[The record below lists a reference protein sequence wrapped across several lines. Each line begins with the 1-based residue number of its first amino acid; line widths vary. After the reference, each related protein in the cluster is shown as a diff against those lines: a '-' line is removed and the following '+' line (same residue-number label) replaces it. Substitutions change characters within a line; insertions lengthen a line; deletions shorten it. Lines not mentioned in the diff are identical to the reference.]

1 MDPGADGPL
10 NGRAPTSRPQ
20 IGGIRETFAPWD
32 DPAARPL
39 VRFDGVSKG
48 FGETRAVAGVDL
60 AIYEREF
67 FALLGP
73 SGCGKTTLMRM
84 LAGFETPDAGRIW
97 LADRDIAADP
107 PHRRPVHMMFQA
119 YALFPHLSVAQNIA
133 FGLKRQGL
141 PKAEIAAR
149 VEEMLA
155 LVKLEGLG
163 RRRPDQLSG
172 GQRQRVA
179 LARAIAPRPRILLLD
194 EPMAALDKKLREETQ
209 FELMTLQQTL
219 GMTFMIVT
227 HDQDEAMVVAD
238 RIAVMR
244 EGRIVQV
251 GRPAEVYE
259 APADRYVAGFIGDVN
274 LFPGRIT
281 AREGPLVR
289 LQSDDG
295 AFDAEGAGAVGD
307 QVWLAVRPEKIAVH
321 TDPPADPRNRIAGRI
336 LDYGYLGDW
345 TTYLVE
351 VAPGRTIRAAR
362 ANATRTVERPL
373 GCDDAVWLTFAPSSA
388 VVLTA

>member
-1 MDPGADGPL
+1 MDQGADRAL
-10 NGRAPTSRPQ
+10 SERAPNSRPQ
-20 IGGIRETFAPWD
+20 IGGVRDTFAPWE
-32 DPAARPL
+32 DPAAHPL
-39 VRFDGVSKG
+39 VRFEGVSKA
-48 FGETRAVAGVDL
+48 FGDTAAVTGVDL
-60 AIYEREF
+60 SIYGSEF

-84 LAGFETPDAGRIW
+84 LAGFETPDAGRI
-97 LADRDIAADP
+97 LLEDRDIAADP

-119 YALFPHLSVAQNIA
+119 YALFPHLSVAQNIG
-133 FGLKRQGL
+133 FGLKRQGA
-141 PKAEIAAR
+141 PRREIADR

-155 LVKLEGLG
+155 LVKLEGMG
-163 RRRPDQLSG
+163 KRRPDQLSG

-194 EPMAALDKKLREETQ
+194 EPMAALDKKLRDETQ

-251 GRPAEVYE
+251 GRPGEVYE

-274 LFPGRIT
+274 LFEGRVT
-281 AREGPLVR
+281 TSEGGRVR
-289 LQSDDG
+289 LVGDDG
-295 AFDAEGAGAVGD
+295 TFEAEGAGPVGESA
-307 QVWLAVRPEKIAVH
+307 WIAVRPEKVEVH
-321 TDPPADPRNRIAGRI
+321 TDPPPPGVNVLAGRVH
-336 LDYGYLGDW
+336 DYGYLGDW

-351 VAPGRTIRAAR
+351 IAPGRLVRVAR
-362 ANATRTVERPL
+362 ANTTRTVARPL
-373 GCDDAVWLTFAPSSA
+373 GCGDAAWLTFAPSSA
-388 VVLTA
+388 VVLTR

>member
-1 MDPGADGPL
+1 VDSGADGAVNDRPQTT
-10 NGRAPTSRPQ
+10 GRQ
-20 IGGIRETFAPWD
+20 IGGNRQTFAPWE

-39 VRFDGVSKG
+39 VRFDGVSKA
-48 FGETRAVAGVDL
+48 FGDTAAVKGVDL

-84 LAGFETPDAGRIW
+84 LAGFERPDAGRIM
-97 LADRDIAADP
+97 LEGRDVQDDP

-119 YALFPHLSVAQNIA
+119 YALFPHLSVAQNVA
-133 FGLKRQGL
+133 FGLRRQGMS
-141 PKAEIAAR
+141 KAQVAPR

-155 LVKLEGLG
+155 LVRLEGLG
-163 RRRPDQLSG
+163 RRRIDQLSG
-172 GQRQRVA
+172 GQKQRVA
-179 LARAIAPRPRILLLD
+179 LARALAPRPRILLLD

-209 FELMTLQQTL
+209 FELMALQQRL

-244 EGRIVQV
+244 EGEIVQV

-259 APADRYVAGFIGDVN
+259 APADRYVAGFIGDIN
-274 LFPGRIT
+274 LFEGRVI

-289 LQSDDG
+289 LQAADG
-295 AFDAEGAGAVGD
+295 QFDAEGAAAVGD

-321 TDPPADPRNRIAGRI
+321 AEPPADGRNRLAGRI

-373 GCDDAVWLTFAPSSA
+373 GCDDPVWLTFAPSSA
-388 VVLTA
+388 VVLTK

>member
-1 MDPGADGPL
+1 M
-10 NGRAPTSRPQ
+10 NGQTPSPART
-20 IGGIRETFAPWD
+20 IGGIRSSFAPWE

-39 VRFDGVSKG
+39 VRFEGVTKT
-48 FGETRAVAGVDL
+48 FGDTTAVRAVDL
-60 AIYEREF
+60 SIYEGEF

-73 SGCGKTTLMRM
+73 SGCGKTTLMRL
-84 LAGFETPDAGRIW
+84 LAGFEHPDAGRVM
-97 LADRDIAADP
+97 LEGRDIAADP

-119 YALFPHLSVAQNIA
+119 YALFPHLNVAQNIA

-141 PKAEIAAR
+141 PRPQISAR
-149 VEEMLA
+149 VEEMLS
-155 LVKLEGLG
+155 LVKLDGLG

-172 GQRQRVA
+172 GQKQRVA
-179 LARAIAPRPRILLLD
+179 LARALAPRPRILLLD

-244 EGRIVQV
+244 DGQIVQV

-274 LFPGRIT
+274 LFEGRVAISQGG
-281 AREGPLVR
+281 RVR
-289 LQSDDG
+289 LLTGDG
-295 AFDAEGAGAVGD
+295 PIEAEGAGPVGETA
-307 QVWLAVRPEKIAVH
+307 WIAVRPEKIVVH
-321 TDPPADPRNRIAGRI
+321 AEPPTPTKLAGDNVLAGKLI
-336 LDYGYLGDW
+336 DYGYLGDW

-351 VAPGRTIRAAR
+351 IAPGRTIRAAR

-373 GCDDAVWLTFAPSSA
+373 GCDDPVWLTFAPSSA

>member
-1 MDPGADGPL
+1 LSERSPP
-10 NGRAPTSRPQ
+10 SRPQ
-20 IGGIRETFAPWD
+20 VGGIRETFAPWED
-32 DPAARPL
+32 AGARPL
-39 VRFDGVSKG
+39 VRFEGVAKS
-48 FGETRAVAGVDL
+48 FGGTAAVKGVDL
-60 AIYEREF
+60 SIYEREF

-84 LAGFETPDAGRIW
+84 LAGFETPDAGRV
-97 LADRDIAADP
+97 LLEGRDIAADP

-119 YALFPHLSVAQNIA
+119 YALFPHLTVAQNIG
-133 FGLKRQGL
+133 FGLKRQGA
-141 PKAEIAAR
+141 PKAEIADR

-155 LVKLEGLG
+155 LVKLEGMG

-194 EPMAALDKKLREETQ
+194 EPMAALDKKLRDETQ

-244 EGRIVQV
+244 EGEIVQV
-251 GRPAEVYE
+251 GRPGEVYE

-274 LFPGRIT
+274 LFEGRVT
-281 AREGPLVR
+281 HSEAGRLRLV
-289 LQSDDG
+289 SDDG
-295 AFDAEGAGAVGD
+295 TFEADGAGPVGETAW
-307 QVWLAVRPEKIAVH
+307 VAVRPEKIQLYTEAPGVAHNLIQGRVH
-321 TDPPADPRNRIAGRI
+321 
-336 LDYGYLGDW
+336 DYGYLGDW
-345 TTYLVE
+345 TTYLIE
-351 VAPGRTIRAAR
+351 ISPGRLIRAAR
-362 ANATRTVERPL
+362 ANATRTVDRPL
-373 GCDDAVWLTFAPSSA
+373 GCGDAVWLSFAPSSA
-388 VVLTA
+388 VVLTR

>member
-1 MDPGADGPL
+1 M
-10 NGRAPTSRPQ
+10 
-20 IGGIRETFAPWD
+20 RETFAPWA
-32 DPAARPL
+32 DPQARPL
-39 VRFDGVSKG
+39 VRFDGVSKT
-48 FGETRAVAGVDL
+48 FGDTTAVDDVSVS
-60 AIYEREF
+60 IYEREF

-84 LAGFETPDAGRIW
+84 LAGFEQPDAGRIL
-97 LADRDIAADP
+97 LADRDIQADP

-133 FGLKRQGL
+133 FGLKQQKMARD
-141 PKAEIAAR
+141 EIAPR
-149 VEEMLA
+149 VEEMLS
-155 LVKLEGLG
+155 LVRLDGMGK
-163 RRRPDQLSG
+163 RRIDQLSG

-179 LARAIAPRPRILLLD
+179 LARALAPRPRILLLD

-209 FELMTLQQTL
+209 FELMALQQTL

-259 APADRYVAGFIGDVN
+259 APADRYVAGFIGDIN
-274 LFPGRIT
+274 LFEGRV
-281 AREGPLVR
+281 AASENGVVR
-289 LQSDDG
+289 LVSGDG
-295 AFDAEGAGAVGD
+295 TFEAEGTGPVGETAW
-307 QVWLAVRPEKIAVH
+307 VAVRPEKIAVH
-321 TDPPADPRNRIAGRI
+321 AEPPQQGVNTLAGRI

-351 VAPGRTIRAAR
+351 IAPGRTLRAAR
-362 ANATRTVERPL
+362 ANATRATDRPL
-373 GCDDAVWLTFAPSSA
+373 GCDDPVWLTFATSSA
-388 VVLTA
+388 VVLTR

>member
-1 MDPGADGPL
+1 M
-10 NGRAPTSRPQ
+10 NGRPQ
-20 IGGIRETFAPWD
+20 IGGIRETFAPWED
-32 DPAARPL
+32 AAARPL
-39 VRFDGVSKG
+39 VRFEGVSKA
-48 FGETRAVAGVDL
+48 FADTVAVKDVSL
-60 AIYEREF
+60 SIYEREF

-73 SGCGKTTLMRM
+73 SGCGKTTLMRL
-84 LAGFETPDAGRIW
+84 LAGFETPDKGAILLEG
-97 LADRDIAADP
+97 RDIGADP

-119 YALFPHLSVAQNIA
+119 YALFPHLSVARNIA
-133 FGLKRQGL
+133 FGLARQGL
-141 PKAEIAAR
+141 PRAEIGAR

-179 LARAIAPRPRILLLD
+179 LARALAPRPRILLLD

-209 FELMTLQQTL
+209 FELMTLQQSL
-219 GMTFMIVT
+219 GTTFMIVT

-244 EGRIVQV
+244 EGAIVQV

-274 LFPGRIT
+274 LFEGRI
-281 AREGPLVR
+281 AAHEGPLIRV
-289 LQSDDG
+289 LTGDG
-295 AFDAEGAGAVGD
+295 PFDAEGAGGVGD

-321 TDPPADPRNRIAGRI
+321 AEPPADPRNRLAGKV

-351 VAPGRTIRAAR
+351 IAPGRTIRAAR
-362 ANATRTVERPL
+362 ANATRSVERPL
-373 GCDDAVWLTFAPSSA
+373 GCGAPVWLTFAPSSA
-388 VVLTA
+388 VVLTR